1 MPHPSPEPVD
11 LFGQPTG
18 PDQFNLFGEGADR
31 LQAPARSAVDHPTR
45 ARAKLTAVLATA
57 RAART
62 MPWSERDARMWQT
75 VFPQMS
81 NWLPEDEAAQLRF
94 EFQREIERLKQAA

>member
-1 MPHPSPEPVD
+1 MPNPKHEPVD

-18 PDQFNLFGEGADR
+18 PDQFNLFGEGDDR
-31 LQAPARSAVDHPTR
+31 LQAPLRPAVDHPTR

-62 MPWSERDARMWQT
+62 MPWSDRDARMWQT

-81 NWLPEDEAAQLRF
+81 NWLPTEEAEQLRL
-94 EFQREIERLKQAA
+94 EFTREIERLKAA